1 MWDGCS
7 AHQSILRPKENGGA
21 GGVFAD
27 GVTINKGALLD
38 IFRATGAVGQ
48 ILFCCIT
55 FKCLTMCIVII
66 TATITRKLATQSLQ
80 KPQHRNNSQSAMN
93 FQCELLKID
102 VGAAPLQNPLLHPA
116 PTSSGPFPRGSK
128 CNASSAPG
136 LERPVTVC

>member
-1 MWDGCS
+1 MFCSLAGAVAAISGTWRASSGQQSPGVWDGCS

-66 TATITRKLATQSLQ
+66 TATIASKTGYTVIAEATAQ
-80 KPQHRNNSQSAMN
+80 K
-93 FQCELLKID
+93 
-102 VGAAPLQNPLLHPA
+102 
-116 PTSSGPFPRGSK
+116 
-128 CNASSAPG
+128 
-136 LERPVTVC
+136 